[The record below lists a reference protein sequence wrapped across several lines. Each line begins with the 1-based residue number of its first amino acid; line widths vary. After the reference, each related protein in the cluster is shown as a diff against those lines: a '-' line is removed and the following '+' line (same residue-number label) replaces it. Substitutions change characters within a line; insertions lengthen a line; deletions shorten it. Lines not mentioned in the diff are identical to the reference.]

1 MTCPECGCEIE
12 EGLLLC
18 SNCGAEL
25 KLIPDFD
32 PAIENSINDGL
43 SGLELDDLDVIDMDK
58 DTDSNEDDGY
68 YDDEYYD
75 DDDEYYDDDEDEDDV
90 RTYLPNDQN
99 DYYDDDEEL
108 DDFDEEYD
116 GDYID
121 DDDFYDEDAWHQ
133 LGLAIRESRFRWLF
147 LLLFLALIALG
158 AWGVSKISKR
168 LYMENSQSY
177 QTQLAKDAAAEGDF
191 TTAIEHMEKALE
203 IDSEDTSLKFTL
215 VDYYFSNDEE
225 EKALLMLWEII
236 YAHDVNSQ
244 LAYRKVI
251 DYYAERKDY
260 AMIETILESCDDAS
274 IVSQFQE
281 YTAPAPEFSE
291 EPGVYDDVLWL
302 KLSAATAGNIYYTL
316 DGTEPTLDS
325 ELYTTPLYF
334 ELGIYNVKAIFV
346 NNYGIVSDLTEGRY
360 TIDIIKPDAPVV
372 TPEGGE
378 FTEPELITATAQRY
392 CRIYYTTDGKEPT
405 DESPEYLSPV
415 PMPIGHSHMMFI
427 AYSQEGVP
435 GDLTE
440 YDFELTLDAEIDA
453 QIFIDA
459 IKQLNINQ
467 GKTTDLDGH
476 LPGNM
481 NKYTYGV
488 NAAIKFDESIFYII
502 TEYITDISDN
512 SMRTGAYYMGDI
524 KTGFMYKGVRSDE
537 DGSFTLGDYIE
548 PEMYAVP
555 LPVIYDEEEEW

>member
-1 MTCPECGCEIE
+1 M
-12 EGLLLC
+12 
-18 SNCGAEL
+18 
-25 KLIPDFD
+25 
-32 PAIENSINDGL
+32 
-43 SGLELDDLDVIDMDK
+43 
-58 DTDSNEDDGY
+58 
-68 YDDEYYD
+68 
-75 DDDEYYDDDEDEDDV
+75 
-90 RTYLPNDQN
+90 
-99 DYYDDDEEL
+99 
-108 DDFDEEYD
+108 
-116 GDYID
+116 
-121 DDDFYDEDAWHQ
+121 
-133 LGLAIRESRFRWLF
+133 
-147 LLLFLALIALG
+147 
-158 AWGVSKISKR
+158 
-168 LYMENSQSY
+168 
-177 QTQLAKDAAAEGDF
+177 
-191 TTAIEHMEKALE
+191 
-203 IDSEDTSLKFTL
+203 
-215 VDYYFSNDEE
+215 
-225 EKALLMLWEII
+225 
-236 YAHDVNSQ
+236 
-244 LAYRKVI
+244 
-251 DYYAERKDY
+251 
-260 AMIETILESCDDAS
+260 
-274 IVSQFQE
+274 
-281 YTAPAPEFSE
+281 
-291 EPGVYDDVLWL
+291 
-302 KLSAATAGNIYYTL
+302 
-316 DGTEPTLDS
+316 
-325 ELYTTPLYF
+325 
-334 ELGIYNVKAIFV
+334 
-346 NNYGIVSDLTEGRY
+346 
-360 TIDIIKPDAPVV
+360 V

>member
-32 PAIENSINDGL
+32 PAIENSITDGL
-43 SGLELDDLDVIDMDK
+43 SGLGIDDLDIVDMDA
-58 DTDSNEDDGY
+58 EDDAGE
-68 YDDEYYD
+68 EYYD
-75 DDDEYYDDDEDEDDV
+75 DDDEYYDDD
-90 RTYLPNDQN
+90 
-99 DYYDDDEEL
+99 DYYDDVDDDIGMYSPDGGDYYDEEEL

-121 DDDFYDEDAWHQ
+121 DDDDFEEEDALHQ
-133 LGLAIRESRFRWLF
+133 LFLAIRESRFRWLF
-147 LLLFLALIALG
+147 LLLFLAMIGFG
-158 AWGVSKISKR
+158 AWGVSKLSKR

-191 TTAIEHMEKALE
+191 TTAIEHMEHALE
-203 IDSEDTSLKFTL
+203 IDSDDTSLKFTL
-215 VDYYFSNDEE
+215 VEYYFSNDEE
-225 EKALLMLWEII
+225 DKALLMLWEII
-236 YAHDVNSQ
+236 YAHDINSQ
-244 LAYRKVI
+244 LAYRKII
-251 DYYAERKDY
+251 DYYADRKDY
-260 AMIETILESCDDAS
+260 AMIETILSGCEDAN
-274 IVSQFQE
+274 IISQFQE
-281 YTAPAPEFSE
+281 YTAPAPELSA
-291 EPGVYDDVLWL
+291 EPGVYEDVLWL
-302 KLSAATAGNIYYTL
+302 KLSAGTSGNIYYTL

-372 TPEGGE
+372 EPEGGE
-378 FTEPELITATAQRY
+378 FEEPELITATAQKY
-392 CRIYYTTDGKEPT
+392 CRIFYTTDGKMPT

-415 PMPIGHSHMMFI
+415 PMPIGHSHMMFV

-435 GDLTE
+435 GDIAE
-440 YDFELTLDAEIDA
+440 FDFELTLDAEIDA

-459 IKQLNINQ
+459 IKQLDINQ
-467 GKTTDLDGH
+467 GKTVDLDGH
-476 LPGNM
+476 LPGNL
-481 NKYTYGV
+481 NRYTYSV

-502 TEYITDISDN
+502 TEYITDLSEN

-524 KTGFMYKGVRSDE
+524 MTGFMYKGVRSDE
-537 DGSFTLGDYIE
+537 DGSFSLGDYIE

-555 LPVIYDEEEEW
+555 MPVFEEIEIEY

>member
-32 PAIENSINDGL
+32 PAIENSITDGL
-43 SGLELDDLDVIDMDK
+43 SGLGIDDLDIVDMDA
-58 DTDSNEDDGY
+58 EDDAGE
-68 YDDEYYD
+68 EYYD
-75 DDDEYYDDDEDEDDV
+75 DDDEYYDDD
-90 RTYLPNDQN
+90 
-99 DYYDDDEEL
+99 DYYDDEDDDIGMYSPDGGDYYDEEEL

-121 DDDFYDEDAWHQ
+121 DDDDFEEEDALHQ
-133 LGLAIRESRFRWLF
+133 LFLAIRESRFRWLF
-147 LLLFLALIALG
+147 LLLFLAMIGFG
-158 AWGVSKISKR
+158 AWGVSKLSKR

-191 TTAIEHMEKALE
+191 TTAIEHMEHALE
-203 IDSEDTSLKFTL
+203 IDSDDTSLKFTL
-215 VDYYFSNDEE
+215 VEYYFSNDEE
-225 EKALLMLWEII
+225 DKALLMLWEII
-236 YAHDVNSQ
+236 YAHDINSQ
-244 LAYRKVI
+244 LAYRKII
-251 DYYAERKDY
+251 DYYADRKDY
-260 AMIETILESCDDAS
+260 AMIETILSGCEDAN
-274 IVSQFQE
+274 IISQFQE
-281 YTAPAPEFSE
+281 YTAPAPELSA
-291 EPGVYDDVLWL
+291 EPGVYEDVLWL
-302 KLSAATAGNIYYTL
+302 KLSAGTSGNIYYTL

-372 TPEGGE
+372 EPEGGE
-378 FTEPELITATAQRY
+378 FEEPELITATAQKY
-392 CRIYYTTDGKEPT
+392 CRIFYTTDGKMPT

-415 PMPIGHSHMMFI
+415 PMPIGHSHMMFV

-435 GDLTE
+435 GDIAE
-440 YDFELTLDAEIDA
+440 FDFELTLDAEIDA

-459 IKQLNINQ
+459 IKQLDINQ
-467 GKTTDLDGH
+467 GKTVDLDGH
-476 LPGNM
+476 LPGNL
-481 NKYTYGV
+481 NRYTYSV

-502 TEYITDISDN
+502 TEYITDLSEN

-524 KTGFMYKGVRSDE
+524 MTGFMYKGVRSDE
-537 DGSFTLGDYIE
+537 DGSFSLGDYIE

-555 LPVIYDEEEEW
+555 MPVFEEIEIEY